1 MLTVNPFMELSA
13 VVSPLA
19 MQIFVV
25 IMVLLTIG
33 GTVLD
38 MIHKK
43 NVKYFFENAQKV
55 KKAAAFFTFCAFSK
69 KYLTFFL

>member
-1 MLTVNPFMELSA
+1 MLTVNPFLELSA
-13 VVSPLA
+13 SISPLA

-55 KKAAAFFTFCAFSK
+55 KKPLQDI
-69 KYLTFFL
+69 YLQVKR

>member
-1 MLTVNPFMELSA
+1 MLIVNPFMELSA

-43 NVKYFFENAQKV
+43 NVK
-55 KKAAAFFTFCAFSK
+55 
-69 KYLTFFL
+69 

>member
-1 MLTVNPFMELSA
+1 MLTVNPFVELSA

-38 MIHKK
+38 LSLIHI
-43 NVKYFFENAQKV
+43 
-55 KKAAAFFTFCAFSK
+55 
-69 KYLTFFL
+69 